1 MKIDEYI
8 WVMCDAIREDGDV
21 SLFFVLDEMINYL
34 SGCKSKKKK
43 DMLKCLQRCRVI
55 LDEMER
61 LVYGEVKHGR
71 LYQFVSLRNFYNECC
86 NNNNQTMQTTIDE
99 LYRRA
104 CKELDDF
111 EMIYCA
117 EFSVNAN
124 EDVSNKWLSTVPD
137 EAFKG

>member
-1 MKIDEYI
+1 MKINEYI

-86 NNNNQTMQTTIDE
+86 NNNNQKSYAYVG
-99 LYRRA
+99 LYH
-104 CKELDDF
+104 
-111 EMIYCA
+111 
-117 EFSVNAN
+117 
-124 EDVSNKWLSTVPD
+124 
-137 EAFKG
+137 